1 MEFEKQMMEALSALL
16 KRKEQLQ
23 ATFYGVLRTGSL
35 PRPKEYY
42 CLFGFTGEDLLIVS
56 YSPLFKRKGFSV
68 RVPLHIR
75 QVKIQESLTGGKY
88 TLRFRLND
96 AWRPFEKFKIVV
108 KKEHSKLE
116 SQKENVEKFLSVI
129 EEYNTFF

>member
-1 MEFEKQMMEALSALL
+1 MEFEKQMLDALSALL

-23 ATFYGVLRTGSL
+23 ATFYGILRTGSL

-56 YSPLFKRKGFSV
+56 YSPLFKKKGFSV

-75 QVKIQESLTGGKY
+75 QVKIQESLTGRKY
-88 TLRFRLND
+88 TVKFYLND
-96 AWRPFEKFKIVV
+96 AERPFERFKIVV

-116 SQKENVEKFLSVI
+116 LQKENVAAFLAYI
-129 EEYNTFF
+129 ERNV

>member
-1 MEFEKQMMEALSALL
+1 MEFERQMMDALSALL

-23 ATFYGVLRTGSL
+23 ATFYGILRTGSL

-56 YSPLFKRKGFSV
+56 YSPLFKKKGFSV

-96 AWRPFEKFKIVV
+96 AWRPFEKFRIVV
-108 KKEHSKLE
+108 KSKHPKME
-116 SQKENVEKFLSVI
+116 SQKENVAAFLTYI
-129 EEYNTFF
+129 ERNA